1 MSPRLRTI
9 YIHIYLYVCVTPELS
24 SQRRMSLVSR
34 DGAAG
39 ALEALGAGGGLGR
52 GAAHAL
58 MSLGAAPV
66 AASGHPIVTL
76 AFVRT
81 GITYV
86 LW

>member
-1 MSPRLRTI
+1 M
-9 YIHIYLYVCVTPELS
+9 CVTPELS

-39 ALEALGAGGGLGR
+39 ALQALGAGGGRGG

-58 MSLGAAPV
+58 MSLGAAAL
-66 AASGHPIVTL
+66 AASGGHPIVKW
-76 AFVRT
+76 AAV
-81 GITYV
+81 GIAITYV